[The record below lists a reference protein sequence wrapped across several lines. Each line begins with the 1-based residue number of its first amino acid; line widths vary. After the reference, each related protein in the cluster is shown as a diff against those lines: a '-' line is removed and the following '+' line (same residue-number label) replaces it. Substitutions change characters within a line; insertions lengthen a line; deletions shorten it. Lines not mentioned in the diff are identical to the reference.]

1 MSVLN
6 TKKKHNI
13 WSVKQA
19 EVSSS
24 ETHNKFNVTR
34 NVKQAEV
41 SSSETHNKFNVTRND
56 KTTIAITSSYN
67 IT

>member
-1 MSVLN
+1 MGR
-6 TKKKHNI
+6 TKHNK

-24 ETHNKFNVTR
+24 ETHRKFNVT
-34 NVKQAEV
+34 ED
-41 SSSETHNKFNVTRND
+41 NK
-56 KTTIAITSSYN
+56 TIAAITSSYS